1 MDANHGTMTFL
12 GTGNSHALSMGNSS
26 AVFEMN
32 DCRLIID
39 FGFTALPAFKDRYA
53 SLPEAIFITHAHL
66 DHVGGLENLFFAS
79 FFSDTPA
86 IKLFVPARLVPVLHD
101 RLASMEHT
109 LAEGD
114 ANFWDAFQLIPVS
127 DTFWYKGLKFRV
139 FENRHHHAFS
149 SYALCLP
156 GKFLF
161 TGDTKPIPERIAH
174 FASQGEVIFHDLSLH
189 KQPSHT
195 YAEEL
200 AQYPSS
206 VLARCHFYHLSSAD
220 DVAKCRR
227 QGLRVV
233 DAGVPV
239 PL

>member
-12 GTGNSHALSMGNSS
+12 GTGNSHALSMGNSA

-39 FGFTALPAFKDRYA
+39 FGFTALPAFKERYA

-149 SYALCLP
+149 SYALCFP

-174 FASQGEVIFHDLSLH
+174 FASQGEAIFHDLSLN

-195 YAEEL
+195 YEDEL
-200 AQYPSS
+200 AQYPAS

-233 DAGVPV
+233 DAGVPG